1 MSKPVPSFVLLRP
14 LRENTPHP
22 PLRSVSKTVLA
33 AACLLLADIFLP
45 QQDAYAEYGFPF
57 LAAVGAAGC
66 VGYLLSAIL
75 RLYRAPLGSRGLL
88 FGSPSVATSSANGLA
103 GGEDWPLLVALLFG
117 SFLIL
122 FSGLGGWVDARTPAT
137 RPVVPA

>member
-1 MSKPVPSFVLLRP
+1 MNK
-14 LRENTPHP
+14 P

-33 AACLLLADIFLP
+33 AACLLLTELFLP
-45 QQDAYAEYGFPF
+45 QQDAYASAEYGFPF

-66 VGYLLSAIL
+66 VGYLLSAVL
-75 RLYRAPLGSRGLL
+75 RLYRAPLGSRAFL
-88 FGSPSVATSSANGLA
+88 FGSSSAATSPANSLA